1 MRAKDI
7 LAIGF
12 TGSADIPKKNVDGEM
27 PVVNV
32 LPRLLDSAYGA
43 LGVTVDGEMVGKIT
57 RDSMLEGL
65 GRMIAPRDD
74 CSVIALECAPGDYSA
89 SRIARA
95 VEDTDAHLVDL
106 WSAPADGGKLQVL
119 LRVRREDP
127 SPTVHSLE
135 RYGYDVL
142 WTYGSESVDTEVA
155 AWRLLELK
163 TLLNV

>member
-7 LAIGF
+7 LALDF
-12 TGSADIPKKNVDGEM
+12 TGGADIPTKNVDGGM
-27 PVVNV
+27 PVVSV
-32 LPRLLDSAYGA
+32 LPRLLDRADGS

-65 GRMIAPRDD
+65 GRMIAARDD
-74 CSVIALECAPGDYSA
+74 SSIIALECAPGDYSA

-106 WSAPADGGKLQVL
+106 WSTPAEGGKLRVL

-127 SPTVHSLE
+127 SPAVHSLE
-135 RYGYDVL
+135 RYGYDVI
-142 WTYGSESVDTEVA
+142 WSYGSESVDTDVA

-163 TLLNV
+163 TLLSV